1 MTEPLAQEGALSD
14 ALLHALER
22 YQGAQAKGDTEWALK
37 QARAVR
43 DLSTALDEHLGTDH
57 SVADL
62 RAALASRSTALDATL
77 ADGRAVI
84 NRIRTSG
91 FTPAEQQVLANR
103 GLSKADIRQAEDSFV
118 ARGPAYQVKTADLL
132 GQLDAVLAAEHGMR
146 DALQE
151 SAQGWDDLV
160 TGLEDRVQDGAP
172 EADAGGPYTTA
183 DGSVTLDGTGST
195 PSKRAAI
202 VRSYA
207 WDLDGDGAYDDAT
220 GASPAVHVATSRTV
234 GLKVT
239 DDNGFQGVDTARV
252 VVTGGDHAPVVSAVT
267 PTSTRP
273 TVTVGTPKTFAV
285 TASDPDGDPL
295 AYGWTVDGTQV
306 GTADSLA
313 YDPTVADVGT
323 HLVTATVTGARK
335 ATSRTWV
342 VAVQRAD
349 ADQDGW
355 TVPADCD
362 DSVAVV
368 HPGALELPGNG
379 VDDDCDAGSP
389 DAPVGGVTGTLW
401 SWGVAVGTGQNTFT
415 DQYSPK
421 AVDLGQPVRAIEST
435 HSGGYA
441 VLEDRTVKAWGQN
454 FDGSVGDGSYD
465 PRRAPVTVPG
475 LTGVKEVAADESS
488 VLALRTN
495 GTVVSW
501 GSNVNK
507 QLGDGSTVTNRP
519 TPVDV
524 LAPDGTPLDGI
535 ASVEAGESTSYAVTT
550 DGRVRNWGVVHCDG
564 TAAAD
569 QVTRTN
575 VADLNPLFGT
585 GNVQVASGDG
595 GGALARKADGS
606 VWSCNSYTQLN
617 ARPGINNAAV
627 TPAKIPGLSGIVD
640 VAMGSS
646 HAVALDGNGE
656 VWTWGKNLNNVL
668 GVLGLASGAEQLTP
682 VKVPLPAGPPVV
694 DVEVDY
700 SDTTFA
706 TRADGTVLVWGDNN
720 YGSAGVGNA
729 DYNVVGTRRSRS
741 AAAGR
746 SLWPAPCGTGS
757 RSCGRPTTRSSS
769 GPRSTCR
776 PRWRT
781 RRSVR
786 PPEGR
791 RRSRCPGPRRTTWW

>member
-1 MTEPLAQEGALSD
+1 M
-14 ALLHALER
+14 
-22 YQGAQAKGDTEWALK
+22 
-37 QARAVR
+37 
-43 DLSTALDEHLGTDH
+43 
-57 SVADL
+57 
-62 RAALASRSTALDATL
+62 
-77 ADGRAVI
+77 
-84 NRIRTSG
+84 
-91 FTPAEQQVLANR
+91 
-103 GLSKADIRQAEDSFV
+103 
-118 ARGPAYQVKTADLL
+118 
-132 GQLDAVLAAEHGMR
+132 
-146 DALQE
+146 
-151 SAQGWDDLV
+151 
-160 TGLEDRVQDGAP
+160 AP
-172 EADAGGPYTTA
+172 VPRRR
-183 DGSVTLDGTGST
+183 
-195 PSKRAAI
+195 KRAAI

-267 PTSTRP
+267 PTSTQADRDGRDAQDVRRHGVRP
-273 TVTVGTPKTFAV
+273 GRRPARLRMDRRRRRRS
-285 TASDPDGDPL
+285 ARHRL
-295 AYGWTVDGTQV
+295 ALT
-306 GTADSLA
+306 
-313 YDPTVADVGT
+313 YDPTAADVGT
-323 HLVTATVTGARK
+323 HLLTATVTGARK

-465 PRRAPVTVPG
+465 RRRAPVTVTG

-495 GTVVSW
+495 GTVVAW

-524 LAPDGTPLDGI
+524 LAPDGTPLNGI

-585 GNVQVASGDG
+585 GNVQVVSGDG

-617 ARPGINNAAV
+617 ARTAINNAAV

-729 DYNVVGTRRSRS
+729 DYNVVGTPQVAFGGGRVIALAGSVWNGLAIVRPADDPDFERPAQYVSASVADTTVGEATGGS
-741 AAAGR
+741 AAAHAVR
-746 SLWPAPCGTGS
+746 A
-757 RSCGRPTTRSSS
+757 RA
-769 GPRSTCR
+769 
-776 PRWRT
+776 
-781 RRSVR
+781 VR
-786 PPEGR
+786 PGGDLPGR
-791 RRSRCPGPRRTTWW
+791 